1 METIQLQLPG
11 RFNFTKRDSLLTVD
25 EQLSHPFMGI
35 YPQWMNAQFKKA
47 LASRLK
53 TLFNIWKNIRGMT
66 STLASN
72 VDLLLFYHSS
82 PTKVR

>member
-1 METIQLQLPG
+1 METIQLQLSG

-25 EQLSHPFMGI
+25 EQLSHPFMVI
-35 YPQWMNAQFKKA
+35 YPQWMNAQLKKA

-66 STLASN
+66 STLASI